1 VEVAHHRE
9 PREVKPFVRDATA
22 RAQSIPRVV
31 VAAMPEDATTDALDA
46 RPLALF
52 VGEPNARAR
61 EVLAALVPSSSSPSP
76 PDASDDA
83 DDADGIRRVRPDD
96 HDAMDA
102 RHEVLRRGHR
112 RERLRDRIGVVVVLL
127 REPRL

>member
-1 VEVAHHRE
+1 
-9 PREVKPFVRDATA
+9 
-22 RAQSIPRVV
+22 
-31 VAAMPEDATTDALDA
+31 MPEDATTDALDA

-83 DDADGIRRVRPDD
+83 DDADGSDASDRTTTTRWTLDTKYYVADIAASVCVR
-96 HDAMDA
+96 
-102 RHEVLRRGHR
+102 
-112 RERLRDRIGVVVVLL
+112 
-127 REPRL
+127 